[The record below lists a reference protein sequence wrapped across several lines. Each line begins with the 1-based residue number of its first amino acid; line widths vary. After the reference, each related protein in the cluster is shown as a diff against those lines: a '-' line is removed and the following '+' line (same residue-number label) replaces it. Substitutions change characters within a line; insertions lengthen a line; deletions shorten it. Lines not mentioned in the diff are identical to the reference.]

1 MGKPQVPLSP
11 RERAGVRGSSA
22 RDSVSGG
29 DTVLMQKERNE
40 ARLLHHVREALARTP
55 EVGAFDLN
63 IEVIGTLVILSGA
76 VDTLDQKLAA
86 GRAVAAAP
94 GVGQVENR
102 LTVTTQGDIPET
114 EIRRHLDQ
122 AAADAGGLPGM
133 SWRLEEGVV
142 DLGGRADS
150 IADADQAQSRL
161 AAVPGVKEVQRE
173 LGVNPEGLPMDDASL
188 RDRVE
193 LALHDDAGT
202 TWLPVDVR
210 VERGVVTLSGLLR
223 DLGERRRVEQ
233 VVRAVPGVGHLVS
246 DLATQSGETGGPAR
260 LEAQVMAALT
270 RAEGVDERRITVNL
284 VGDVI
289 HLDGDQRSLESKL
302 KAGEVAAAVP
312 GVRQVQND
320 LQVVSEF

>member
-1 MGKPQVPLSP
+1 MPIQ
-11 RERAGVRGSSA
+11 
-22 RDSVSGG
+22 
-29 DTVLMQKERNE
+29 QERNE
-40 ARLLHHVREALARTP
+40 ARLLHHVREALARAP
-55 EVGAFDLN
+55 EVGSFDLT
-63 IEVIGTLVILSGA
+63 IEVIGGLVILGGA

-94 GVGQVENR
+94 GVRHVENR
-102 LTVTTQGDIPET
+102 LTVATQGDISDT
-114 EIRRHLDQ
+114 EIRRGLDQ

-150 IADADQAQSRL
+150 LADADQAQSRL

-173 LGVNPEGLPMDDASL
+173 LGVHPEGLPMDDASL
-188 RDRVE
+188 KDRVE
-193 LALHDDAGT
+193 LALHDDATT
-202 TWLPVDVR
+202 TWLPVDVA
-210 VERGVVTLSGLLR
+210 VERGVVTITGRLR
-223 DLGERRRVEQ
+223 DLDERRRVEQ
-233 VVRAVPGVGHLVS
+233 AVRAVPGVGHLVNA
-246 DLATQSGETGGPAR
+246 LATQSGETGGPAR
-260 LEAQVMAALT
+260 LEARVLAALT
-270 RAEGVDERRITVNL
+270 RADGVDERRITVSL

-302 KAGEVAAAVP
+302 KAGEVTAAVP